1 MKKKIIVSILIII
14 IVFTTIALPVETQ
27 AQTIR
32 EFESE
37 VERYTKEL
45 EDKKSK
51 IAKNDAEV
59 AEIKRKIASIENQ
72 ITEAEKEIT
81 ALEEEIDKSNK
92 ELQEKTEESKKI
104 IEYYQISN
112 GDNAYL
118 EYAFGASSITDM
130 IYRMS
135 IVEQLT
141 EYNDK
146 IMKELEALIEKN
158 EQQKIELN
166 KKKENLKNL
175 KNELQSEKERIDAD
189 TANLKAGM
197 PGLEEQIRS
206 AKAQISSLKSMG
218 CGQDE
223 SVSACV
229 FRVQQSSGGN
239 ASLPST
245 NGFFRPISYGYMT
258 QGYYDNA
265 GALVIKIRH
274 NVGGSYIYSTYA
286 HLRAWYVNINQYVTE
301 NTVIGLMGS
310 TGNSTGPHLHLE
322 ITTCDWKSIGG
333 GCTWAQYQRSTINPT
348 RYVMLPSRWNNR

>member
-1 MKKKIIVSILIII
+1 
-14 IVFTTIALPVETQ
+14 
-27 AQTIR
+27 
-32 EFESE
+32 
-37 VERYTKEL
+37 
-45 EDKKSK
+45 
-51 IAKNDAEV
+51 
-59 AEIKRKIASIENQ
+59 
-72 ITEAEKEIT
+72 
-81 ALEEEIDKSNK
+81 
-92 ELQEKTEESKKI
+92 
-104 IEYYQISN
+104 
-112 GDNAYL
+112 
-118 EYAFGASSITDM
+118 M

-258 QGYYDNA
+258 QGYSGYGGHLGVDMSSNNKSIEVYPIANGMVTAKYYDNA